1 MKKVCILISCVIIMS
16 LAGCSR
22 QAQTSGA
29 SFQPPIDG
37 IEWGMMPDEV
47 MDALSLSEECIQ
59 KYSQDNVEWTAVLQC
74 GNMEI
79 FEQNADVVMVF
90 DLKSQIGLLT
100 ISVCFP
106 DASEES
112 LSEMLVD
119 AYGEHSAVNA
129 EGNPCLWENEKIEEL
144 PEEIQERFRYM
155 WMEFLPREGEQE
167 NIFKE
172 AIWNA
177 HKAQPLVT
185 VALNGNVLIYTGGNM
200 AEYLIYNDDAAYEQL
215 QDLRSGN

>member
-1 MKKVCILISCVIIMS
+1 MKKIIILVSCIIIMS
-16 LAGCSR
+16 LTACSP
-22 QAQTSGA
+22 QAKTSGA

-37 IEWGMMPDEV
+37 IEWGMMPEEV
-47 MDALSLSEECIQ
+47 MDVLSLPDECIQ
-59 KYSQDNVEWTAVLQC
+59 HNDEWTAVLQC
-74 GNMEI
+74 GDMEI
-79 FEQNADVVMVF
+79 FEQNADVLMVF
-90 DLKSQIGLLT
+90 DMKSQIGLLAV
-100 ISVCFP
+100 SVRFP

-119 AYGEHSAVNA
+119 AYGEYSAVNA
-129 EGNPCLWENEKIEEL
+129 GGTPCLWENEKIEEL

-167 NIFKE
+167 TFSRE

-185 VALNGNVLIYTGGNM
+185 VALNGDVLTYTGGNM
-200 AEYLIYNDDAAYEQL
+200 AEYLIYNDDAAYGQFQDLL
-215 QDLRSGN
+215 QDLRSGR